1 MKALIIGGTGPTGH
15 FIVNGLLHRGY
26 DVAMLHTGRHE
37 VAEIP
42 PNVEHIHTDPFS
54 ESALRDALSNRTFDL
69 TIAAY
74 GRLRR
79 IAEIMDGRTERFL
92 SIGGVPAY
100 RGYMN
105 PGVLH
110 PIGMPIPTAEDAP
123 LLTIEEED
131 GKGWRVMKSEEKV
144 FAHHPSATHFRY
156 PHLYGPYQVAPREWC
171 IVRRI
176 LDGRKA
182 IIVPEDGLS
191 INHCAYV
198 ENAAH
203 TILLAID
210 HPEAAAGQIYNVG
223 DERVLTLRQ
232 VIEVIAREL
241 SSDIEVVSMP
251 WRFALPARPMIS
263 QASTTHRVLD
273 MTKLKTQLGYK
284 DVIAPETGLE
294 ITARWLRDHPLA
306 PNSGEVK
313 ILQDP
318 FDYRAEDELIAAWK
332 NLCAQMPK
340 INFEREPGY
349 TAAYSGPGGKARSEK
364 WSEAESHGSK
374 NRENR

>member
-15 FIVNGLLHRGY
+15 FIVNGLVRRGY

-42 PNVEHIHTDPFS
+42 SSVEHIHTDPFS
-54 ESALRDALSNRTFDL
+54 EVALREALGNRTFDL

-79 IAEIMDGRTERFL
+79 IAELMKGRTERFM
-92 SIGGVPAY
+92 SIGGAPAY

-105 PGVLH
+105 PAVLH
-110 PIGMPIPTAEDAP
+110 PQGLPIPTPEDAP
-123 LLTIEEED
+123 LLTIEAED
-131 GKGWRVMKSEEKV
+131 GKGWRVVRSEETV
-144 FAHHPSATHFRY
+144 FEHHPRATHFRY
-156 PHLYGPYQVAPREWC
+156 PHLYGPYQIAPREWC

-176 LDGRKA
+176 LDGRRA

-191 INHCAYV
+191 INHCGYV

-203 TILLAID
+203 AVLLAID
-210 HPEAAAGQIYNVG
+210 KPEASAGQIYNCG

-232 VIEVIAREL
+232 VIEVIARALGCEL
-241 SSDIEVVSMP
+241 EIVSMP
-251 WRFALPARPMIS
+251 WQFAIPARPMIS
-263 QASTTHRVLD
+263 QASTMHRVLD
-273 MTKLKTQLGYK
+273 LTKLKTQLGYR
-284 DVIAPETGLE
+284 DVVAPEPGLE
-294 ITARWLRDHPLA
+294 ITARWLKAHPLD
-306 PNSGEVK
+306 PNGGEVR

-332 NLCAQMPK
+332 NLSAQMPK
-340 INFEREPGY
+340 VTFEREPGY
-349 TAAYSGPGGKARSEK
+349 TSAYSGPGGKARSEK
-364 WSEAESHGSK
+364 WT
-374 NRENR
+374 R

>member
-1 MKALIIGGTGPTGH
+1 VKALIIGGTGPTGH
-15 FIVNGLLHRGY
+15 FIVNGLLRRGY

-42 PNVEHIHTDPFS
+42 PSVEHIHSDPFS
-54 ESALRDALSNRTFDL
+54 EVALRDALGTRTFDL

-79 IAEIMDGRTERFL
+79 IAEIMAGRTARFM

-110 PIGMPIPTAEDAP
+110 PKGMPIPTPEDAP
-123 LLTIEEED
+123 LLTVEEED
-131 GKGWRVMKSEEKV
+131 AKGWRVVKSEETV
-144 FAHHPSATHFRY
+144 FAHHPTAVHFRY
-156 PHLYGPYQVAPREWC
+156 PHLYGAYQIAPREWC

-176 LDGRKA
+176 LDGRKS
-182 IIVPEDGLS
+182 IVVPEDGLS
-191 INHCAYV
+191 INHSCYV

-210 HPEAAAGQIYNVG
+210 RPDASAGQIYNVG

-241 SSDIEVVSMP
+241 GSDLEIVSMP
-251 WRFALPARPMIS
+251 WEFAIPARPMIS

-273 MTKLKTQLGYK
+273 MTKLKTELGYK
-284 DVIAPETGLE
+284 DVVTPERGLE
-294 ITARWLRDHPLA
+294 ITARWLKAHPLD
-306 PNSGEVK
+306 PNGGEVK

-318 FDYRAEDELIAAWK
+318 FDYRAEDELIGAWK

-340 INFEREPGY
+340 VKFEREPGY
-349 TAAYSGPGGKARSEK
+349 TSAYSGPGGKPRSEK
-364 WSEAESHGSK
+364 FS
-374 NRENR
+374 